1 MTKTLYGFE
10 ASIWSA
16 VTELAVAELGYKD
29 GDVTFKVVKV
39 VEGENFAPCLCE
51 SRVEQ
56 NPAATIPVLE
66 SDGKVYTSTASVVAC
81 LVKDA
86 PVKVKA
92 GTAAIIET
100 IHQQQ
105 YDPNFALFLTRDE
118 AEMTAK
124 RTALPGTFQALP
136 MTFLANRQQLLEKYT
151 HEPDSDMA
159 PYKALYEAKLAE
171 NTGMRAVFTGT
182 ATASEQAAYFAASQA
197 HFETVK
203 KAVFEVF
210 PAFLPEGGFIG
221 GSVPGEDDFHAG
233 AWFTRI
239 AAIFGATTADEGVT
253 ALEKAYGAP
262 VPVKVAAY
270 WEAWT
275 GRASWKKVYAKWLH

>member
-16 VTELAVAELGYKD
+16 VTELAVAELGYK
-29 GDVTFKVVKV
+29 
-39 VEGENFAPCLCE
+39 EGRYYLQGRQGRGRREFC
-51 SRVEQ
+51 
-56 NPAATIPVLE
+56 
-66 SDGKVYTSTASVVAC
+66 SVVRQAEPDRHDT
-81 LVKDA
+81 DA
-86 PVKVKA
+86 PVKVKT

-105 YDPNFALFLTRDE
+105 HDPNFALFLT
-118 AEMTAK
+118 AEMAAK

-136 MTFLANRQQLLEKYT
+136 MTFLANRQQLLEKYV
-151 HEPDSDMA
+151 HEPDSAMA
-159 PYKALYEAKLAE
+159 PYKALYEGKLAE

-182 ATASEQAAYFAASQA
+182 ATAAEQAAYFAASQA

-210 PAFLPEGGFIG
+210 PAFLPESGFIG
-221 GSVPGEDDFHAG
+221 GAVPGEDDFHAG

>member
-10 ASIWSA
+10 ASIWTA
-16 VTELAVAELGYKD
+16 VTELAVAELGYED
-29 GDVTFKVVKV
+29 GDITTKAVNV
-39 VEGENFAPCLCE
+39 VEGENFAPWFVKL
-51 SRVEQ
+51 
-56 NPAATIPVLE
+56 NPAATVPVLE
-66 SDGKVYTSTASVVAC
+66 SDGKVYTSTEGVVAC

-100 IHQQQ
+100 IHEQK
-105 YDPNFALFLTRDE
+105 YDPNFALFLTRDN

-136 MTFLANRQQLLEKYT
+136 TTFLANRQRILEKYV
-151 HEPDSDMA
+151 HEPDSDAA
-159 PYKALYEAKLAE
+159 PYRAFYEGKLAE
-171 NTGMRAVFTGT
+171 NTGMRALFTGT
-182 ATASEQAAYFAASQA
+182 ARTEEQAAFFTASQA

-203 KAVFEVF
+203 QAVFEVF
-210 PAFLPEGGFIG
+210 PAFLPESGFIG
-221 GSVPGEDDFHAG
+221 GAVPGEDDFHAG

-239 AAIFGATTADEGVT
+239 AAIFGATAAEEGL
-253 ALEKAYGAP
+253 AAFEKAYGAP
-262 VPVKVAAY
+262 VPAKVAAY

-275 GRASWKKVYAKWLH
+275 RRASWRKVYAKWLH